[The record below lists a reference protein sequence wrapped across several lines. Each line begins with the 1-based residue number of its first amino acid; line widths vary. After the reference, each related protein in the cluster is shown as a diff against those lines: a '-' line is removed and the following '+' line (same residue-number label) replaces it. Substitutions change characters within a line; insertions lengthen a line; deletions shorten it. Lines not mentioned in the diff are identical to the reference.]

1 MALSTK
7 RKNQIIADWKAGR
20 FNTPYAVA
28 KEYKIDQKTAQ
39 KIIDGIS
46 QDNAEIVEIGTAY
59 EIAKKSIKNPVEKK
73 AIERLVEE
81 RSIADDIRDE
91 VLSGTL
97 LNIKSVKKKIE
108 LEEIEDMQD
117 HRHAQ
122 EIFDKALITSG
133 NAPRHANQQIN
144 VNTQNNIQTNTAV
157 LSEDEAKKKALELG
171 VPLSALM

>member
-1 MALSTK
+1 MALPTRTINK
-7 RKNQIIADWKAGR
+7 IKAEWKAGK
-20 FNTPYAVA
+20 FKTPYAIS
-28 KEYKIDQKTAQ
+28 KTYKIDQKTAQ

-46 QDNAEIVEIGTAY
+46 QNNADIVEVGTAY

-73 AIERLVEE
+73 AIEKLVEE
-81 RSIADDIRDE
+81 RSIADDIKEE

-133 NAPRHANQQIN
+133 NSPRHASQNIQ
-144 VNTQNNIQTNTAV
+144 VNTQTNVQNNQVT
-157 LSEDEAKKKALELG
+157 LSREEMEAELKKRGLPIDL
-171 VPLSALM
+171 